1 MNFECIDTFLR
12 NYGLKN
18 PKLNAL
24 VPDASL
30 YKTLL
35 FQPLGDIEY
44 GDYFVRNV
52 DENISMKKFRSFF
65 NLAKDSNADLVMTPE
80 YSCPWKMIQEIINND
95 LLPQES
101 KLWVIGCESIKVN
114 EFLSI
119 TRCIENVNWIYE
131 EKILEYI
138 DNDKFLSAICYI
150 FKTKDSSD
158 TLKNVV
164 IVQFKTNPMGG
175 TDYETDRLILGNTI
189 YILRNDENSI
199 FLITLIC
206 ADGLIF
212 DIRHLPF
219 NINIPCLI
227 LHLQL
232 NKEPFN
238 YKYSAY
244 RRNYYQDNRLNKEFI
259 SLNWARN
266 SKMNAEDFGPYGGSA
281 LYTKSED
288 LNFEDKKVCT
298 NHRLGLY
305 YAKWDEVYAHIF
317 FFNYDEFIFE
327 YENTKVSQANAPIQ
341 NQNNTGPRMKK
352 AYNWNDEN
360 KWESI
365 KNIDDEFSSF
375 CSIIKLNNK
384 LLTTDDLSP
393 VDKERL
399 ILLSTGKAKF
409 RHWFKIE
416 NLESF
421 KVYTDGKNSELN
433 SRLTFPQ
440 DTYRKTYSEKKKT
453 LMYFRK
459 LCENIIINESNFPCS
474 IKELSSNCN
483 IRYNPDSFVTSYQDC
498 KENSYHYNLY
508 STQEKAP
515 ASVAYLG
522 LTDEESAKEVFDNMS
537 SLFKYSQSGKRVVVW
552 FEDISGVKFFSDE
565 TPPKII
571 DNVNVSKTSIRKGGD
586 INEY

>member
-1 MNFECIDTFLR
+1 MKFECIDTFLR

-65 NLAKDSNADLVMTPE
+65 NLVKESNADLVMTPE

-95 LLPQES
+95 LLPKES

-114 EFLSI
+114 EFLSL

-131 EKILEYI
+131 EKILECI

-212 DIRHLPF
+212 DIHKLPF
-219 NINIPCLI
+219 HINIPCLI

-238 YKYSAY
+238 YKYSCY
-244 RRNYYQDNRLNKEFI
+244 RRNYYQDYRLNKEFI
-259 SLNWARN
+259 CLNWARN
-266 SKMNAEDFGPYGGSA
+266 SKMNAENFGPYGGSA

-298 NHRLGLY
+298 NHKFGLY
-305 YAKWDEVYAHIF
+305 YAKWDDVRAHIF

-327 YENTKVSQANAPIQ
+327 YENTKVSQVNDPIQ
-341 NQNNTGPRMKK
+341 NQNNTGPRMRK
-352 AYNWNDEN
+352 AYNWNNEN
-360 KWESI
+360 KWEPVERA
-365 KNIDDEFSSF
+365 DDGFSSL
-375 CSIIKLNNK
+375 CDTIELNNE
-384 LLTTDDLSP
+384 LLITDDLSP
-393 VDKERL
+393 IDKERL
-399 ILLSTGKAKF
+399 ILLSTGKAKLSD
-409 RHWFKIE
+409 WFKIKS
-416 NLESF
+416 LESF
-421 KVYTDGKNSELN
+421 KVHTDGKHSEVN
-433 SRLTFPQ
+433 RRFTFSQ
-440 DTYRKTYSEKKKT
+440 DTHKETCSEKKKI
-453 LMYFRK
+453 LMHFHK
-459 LCENIIINESNFPCS
+459 LCENIIINESNFPNS

-483 IRYNPDSFVTSYQDC
+483 IGYIPDNFVTSYLDC
-498 KENSYHYNLY
+498 EESSYHYNLY
-508 STQEKAP
+508 STQGEAP
-515 ASVAYLG
+515 ASVAFLG
-522 LTDEESAKEVFDNMS
+522 LVDKENADEVFDNMR

-552 FEDISGVKFFSDE
+552 FEDVSGVKFYSDE
-565 TPPKII
+565 NPPKIK
-571 DNVNVSKTSIRKGGD
+571 DNVSISKKSILKG
-586 INEY
+586 ET